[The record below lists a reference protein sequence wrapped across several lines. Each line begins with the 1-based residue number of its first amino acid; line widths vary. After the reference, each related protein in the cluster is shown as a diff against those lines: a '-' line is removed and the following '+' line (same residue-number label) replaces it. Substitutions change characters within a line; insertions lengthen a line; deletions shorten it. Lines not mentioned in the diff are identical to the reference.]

1 MSSPSRGRVKVWS
14 RSGSRGPA
22 GAHARAVTDAPKGRP
37 RPSSA
42 NQRETGV
49 ITVEVWTTTLKSVA
63 FHPSQRS
70 VTTVRVSHT
79 WWPSV
84 PTRGRCPP
92 PRLRTPS
99 GPPPQLS
106 PRKRRAGRARRP
118 PRRKHLN
125 GGVTPS
131 AGGKAGTETIYL
143 TPDPPFPCSYGIS
156 RWGCVYTPVF
166 SLSNHNKLC
175 D

>member
-1 MSSPSRGRVKVWS
+1 M
-14 RSGSRGPA
+14 
-22 GAHARAVTDAPKGRP
+22 
-37 RPSSA
+37 
-42 NQRETGV
+42 
-49 ITVEVWTTTLKSVA
+49 EVWTTTLKSVA
-63 FHPSQRS
+63 FRPSQRS

-92 PRLRTPS
+92 PRLRTPN

-106 PRKRRAGRARRP
+106 PRKRRAGQARPPARARRP

-131 AGGKAGTETIYL
+131 AGGKAGTEIHL
-143 TPDPPFPCSYGIS
+143 PPKTQNHLPHMAGSERRPSLPVQLWYQPM
-156 RWGCVYTPVF
+156 GCVYMCGF